1 MTRKL
6 RKRPT
11 ADRYGV
17 STKSIDRWTQDPKL
31 DFPKPIHINTLPY
44 WDLAELEAWE
54 RSRARPGRPQTDSTA
69 SATPLTRVDV
79 QPSEDALSPD
89 S

>member
-1 MTRKL
+1 MTQRKL

-17 STKSIDRWTQDPKL
+17 ATKTIDRWTADPTL
-31 DFPKPIHINTLPY
+31 GFPKPIHINTLPY

-54 RSRARPGRPQTDSTA
+54 RSRARPGRPVPQADSAA
-69 SATPLTRVDV
+69 SATP
-79 QPSEDALSPD
+79 
-89 S
+89 